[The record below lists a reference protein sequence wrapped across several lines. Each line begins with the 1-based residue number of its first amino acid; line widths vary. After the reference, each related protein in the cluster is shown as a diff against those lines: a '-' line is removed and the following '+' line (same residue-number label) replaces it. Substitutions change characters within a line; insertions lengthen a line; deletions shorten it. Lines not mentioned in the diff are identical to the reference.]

1 MTGDARLA
9 RQALQAFNDSRIP
22 DGLTQSRY
30 PSTQP
35 QFIPNFSLSY
45 VDMLHDYWMYQRD
58 DAIVKQLLPG
68 TRSILQW
75 FYERQFSD
83 GFLQK
88 MPYWTAVD
96 SPPGVRTFP
105 RMDHDGRS
113 ALVTLIFVDA
123 LQHAAQLE
131 DAVGDKAIAA
141 KERQVARRASSAV
154 YRRCWNAK
162 RNLLADTPNQTS
174 FSEHTNI
181 FGALTDTIP
190 VRDQPAVMEKL
201 ISLQLGHD
209 GDEPPKIA
217 QVSYHYQFYLSRALD
232 KAGLGQR
239 YLATLAP
246 WHTMLALGLTT
257 TPEYADPTRSDT
269 HAWSAHPI
277 LDLLTI
283 VAGIHPSEPGF
294 SRVKNCPL
302 PRKLDLLRCFYA
314 SPEWHHPSAI

>member
-1 MTGDARLA
+1 MDTPFWEQLQYIDDTRIQALTSYAVTGDARLA

-162 RNLLADTPNQTS
+162 RNLLADTPDQTS

-232 KAGLGQR
+232 KGRLRPAVPGHAG
-239 YLATLAP
+239 TLAYD
-246 WHTMLALGLTT
+246 ACFR
-257 TPEYADPTRSDT
+257 ADNNTRICRSQTRSDT
-269 HAWSAHPI
+269 HAWSAPP
-277 LDLLTI
+277 D
-283 VAGIHPSEPGF
+283 S
-294 SRVKNCPL
+294 
-302 PRKLDLLRCFYA
+302 
-314 SPEWHHPSAI
+314 

>member
-1 MTGDARLA
+1 MDTPFWEQLQYIDDIRIQALISYAVTGDARLA

-123 LQHAAQLE
+123 LQHAASWKTPSVIKRLLQKNVKLRE
-131 DAVGDKAIAA
+131 ERPPQFIAAVGTPSEI
-141 KERQVARRASSAV
+141 
-154 YRRCWNAK
+154 CW
-162 RNLLADTPNQTS
+162 
-174 FSEHTNI
+174 
-181 FGALTDTIP
+181 
-190 VRDQPAVMEKL
+190 L
-201 ISLQLGHD
+201 I
-209 GDEPPKIA
+209 
-217 QVSYHYQFYLSRALD
+217 
-232 KAGLGQR
+232 
-239 YLATLAP
+239 
-246 WHTMLALGLTT
+246 
-257 TPEYADPTRSDT
+257 
-269 HAWSAHPI
+269 HPI
-277 LDLLTI
+277 RL
-283 VAGIHPSEPGF
+283 
-294 SRVKNCPL
+294 
-302 PRKLDLLRCFYA
+302 A
-314 SPEWHHPSAI
+314 SASIQTF